1 MISFVKVRNV
11 KTPSRGTF
19 KSVGIDFFVPEFNET
34 FINDLKEK
42 NKNVNLIDNKT
53 IQLLPH
59 ESILI
64 PSGIHV
70 KLPENTF
77 LNAFNKSGVSS
88 KKSLLKMAETVDEDY
103 QGEIHI
109 SIINSG
115 NKIQTISENEKLI
128 QFILLPARYDE
139 LNELKNK
146 NELYNEITERGE
158 GGFGSTNKGEINK

>member
-11 KTPSRGTF
+11 KTPSRGTSQ
-19 KSVGIDFFVPEFNET
+19 SVGIDFFVPEFNDQ

>member
-1 MISFVKVRNV
+1 MISFVKIRNV
-11 KTPSRGTF
+11 KTPSRGTSQ
-19 KSVGIDFFVPEFNET
+19 SVGIDFFVPEFNDQ
-34 FINDLKEK
+34 FVNDLKEK

-139 LNELKNK
+139 LKELKNK

-158 GGFGSTNKGEINK
+158 NGFGSTNKGEIN